1 MIEYLAYHATKSIQ
15 RRLEVAADYEKA
27 TLRSMLTD
35 IELWQVQG
43 NEEIIVEITKM
54 VKEL

>member
-15 RRLEVAADYEKA
+15 RRLEGAADYEKA

-35 IELWQVQG
+35 VELWQMQG
-43 NEEIIVEITKM
+43 NEEIIVAMTKL
-54 VKEL
+54 VKQM